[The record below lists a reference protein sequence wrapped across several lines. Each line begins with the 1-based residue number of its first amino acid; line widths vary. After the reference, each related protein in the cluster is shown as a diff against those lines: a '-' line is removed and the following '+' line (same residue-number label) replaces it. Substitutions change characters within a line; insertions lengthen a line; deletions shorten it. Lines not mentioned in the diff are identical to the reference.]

1 MMETVKTEDLQ
12 MGMYVLL
19 PKNWFN
25 HPFLKNEF
33 LIENPKQITKIVEVG
48 ITEVVIN
55 TDKSDY
61 RREEPVSIPH
71 VSMPPLPIVP
81 VDLQEAIFS
90 RTLPVTEKAK
100 IIHKHSA
107 VMVQRLMKNPS
118 ASNLIEAK
126 LGIAEIVDI
135 ILADDKTNE
144 YLLNITSHD
153 YNTYIHSV
161 NVGVLGVSL
170 AKKLFKKS
178 DAHNMHELGAGFFL
192 HDLGKVKIDINII
205 NKPAVLSNDE
215 LLAMRLHP
223 QHGYEILKQT
233 RQLTQECK
241 KIVLQ
246 HHERENGTGYPLGLK
261 GEEIHLY
268 GRICSLADVY
278 DALNSSRPYR
288 QGVRPFDALNIMK
301 EEMLDHFHKELFQ
314 QFVLLFK

>member
-1 MMETVKTEDLQ
+1 
-12 MGMYVLL
+12 
-19 PKNWFN
+19 
-25 HPFLKNEF
+25 
-33 LIENPKQITKIVEVG
+33 
-48 ITEVVIN
+48 
-55 TDKSDY
+55 
-61 RREEPVSIPH
+61 
-71 VSMPPLPIVP
+71 
-81 VDLQEAIFS
+81 
-90 RTLPVTEKAK
+90 
-100 IIHKHSA
+100 
-107 VMVQRLMKNPS
+107 MKNPS
-118 ASNLIEAK
+118 TSNLIEAK